1 MRMKVLHLVKT
12 SDGAGWA
19 LREMRELVKLGI
31 EVHVA
36 LPLNGSKVQQYRDCG
51 IVVHGM
57 VYSFSNPFTTIKLLR
72 RIVDEVKPDIIHSH
86 FVQTTLFARI
96 GLRKYHI
103 PRIFQVAGPLH
114 LEHALTKRLDLWTV
128 NKDDLWIP
136 TCKWVYNEYK
146 ASGIAD
152 NRLLLSRY
160 GGERTPRE
168 YAKGLLR
175 KELEL
180 DDSAIIVGMV
190 AYMYPPKRY
199 VLQKRG
205 IKGHEDFIDA
215 IAILSQK
222 YNNLYGVCIGGAWN
236 GATSYEVKIRD
247 YASKKTDRVYLLGTR
262 TNVPDLYQDFNVAV
276 HPSHSENL
284 GGAAESLYLSIP
296 TVATNVGGFPD
307 IVIDGETGYL
317 AEPKKPASL
326 AAAIEKVLANPE
338 KAKMMAIKGHD
349 LICQQSVYS
358 TTKQVADFYTD
369 ILSRQNV

>member
-1 MRMKVLHLVKT
+1 MKVLHLVKT
-12 SDGAGWA
+12 SEGAGWA

-36 LPLNGSKVQQYRDCG
+36 LPLTGSKVQQYRDYG
-51 IVVHGM
+51 IKVHGM
-57 VYSFSNPFTTIKLLR
+57 VYSFSKPIATIKSLQK
-72 RIVDEVKPDIIHSH
+72 IVDSVKPDIIHSH

-96 GLRKYHI
+96 GLRKFHI

-114 LEHALTKRLDLWTV
+114 LEHTLTKKLDLWSA

-136 TCKWVYNEYK
+136 TCKWVYNKYK
-146 ASGIAD
+146 SCGISD

-168 YAKGLLR
+168 YTKGLLR
-175 KELEL
+175 KELGL

-190 AYMYPPKRY
+190 AFMYPPKRY
-199 VLQKRG
+199 LGQKRG

-222 YNNLYGVCIGGAWN
+222 YDNLYGVCIGGAWN
-236 GATSYEVKIRD
+236 GAISYESQIRE
-247 YASKKTDRVYLLGTR
+247 YAAKKSNKVYLLGTR

-296 TVATNVGGFPD
+296 TVATNIGGFPD
-307 IVIDGETGYL
+307 IVIDGVTGCL
-317 AEPKKPASL
+317 AEPQNPASL
-326 AAAIEKVLANPE
+326 AAAIERVLANPE
-338 KAKMMAIKGHD
+338 KAKTMAIKGHE

-369 ILSRQNV
+369 ILSKQNV